1 MIKKIVLVILL
12 VIALIVILISAY
24 WVIENIHNY
33 SPEMW

>member
-1 MIKKIVLVILL
+1 MKKIVLGILL

-24 WVIENIHNY
+24 WVIQNIHCY